1 MELEALKQLLDIEK
15 RQILFDKILNN
26 LRNYSNVGHINYEL
40 FETTEGSIPAITISK
55 HLDLSEVKH
64 VKVFV
69 GAQHN
74 EYNGLFGILKF
85 LKLMKEDKIKIK
97 EILLKNQV
105 LIFLP
110 LMNPYGFLN
119 PSKNNK
125 SGYYLENGTN
135 LNRYWRRTFA
145 PEYQNFND
153 DHNEYPIP
161 EHTKIVKKILQKY
174 WDHEDITI
182 YILDFHETSLLRRG
196 LIDLSQNLQKE
207 SITYKFEHVYKE
219 FIILNVLK
227 MYDIPYYSKPLFKTC
242 GRDAKHTHIQ
252 LSMKQID
259 MVYEKL
265 LDYISNNNDK
275 LPFFFCSSERSKMY
289 CQKLANIVYNKLKE
303 RNILWETYYPS
314 IDHQHIYHGCIVLMN
329 DATSRPNVYSMEI
342 ECHKQFFDLFEE
354 IEKSKTDPNY
364 FDDKLR
370 SINKSLELVIES
382 IKEMNKLF

>member
-26 LRNYSNVGHINYEL
+26 LRNYSNVGNINYEL

-207 SITYKFEHVYKE
+207 SITYKFDHVYKE

-227 MYDIPYYSKPLFKTC
+227 MYNIPYYSIPLFKTC

-370 SINKSLELVIES
+370 SINKSIELVIES